1 MARVKFGAIVSDISG
16 SVGGL
21 VFQRSQYGN
30 SLRTKPFPSPN
41 YSDSSFNRKAALLKL
56 QFIWRYMNDEQK
68 RAYQT
73 FMSFRPTY
81 VRRNASSLLSG
92 YNLFLKYGL
101 VAMAAGQVPQTSIKF
116 NIPELNLGSPFLE
129 KVGTEFYLNIG
140 TNLPASN
147 FDMLCLFSK
156 SFSRNTF
163 IADSQLRVVPTQ
175 SFSGNRVKFTYP
187 YSQRYLNLPQI
198 GDWVLCRYTV
208 FSLDSPVIYPT
219 FKGVLEVKAG
229 V

>member
-81 VRRNASSLLSG
+81 VKRNASSLLSG

-101 VAMAAGQVPQTSIKF
+101 VSLAAGQVPQTSIKF
-116 NIPELNLGSPFLE
+116 NIPELNLGPPSAYRLGSDFWLD
-129 KVGTEFYLNIG
+129 IG
-140 TNLPASN
+140 TNLPASD
-147 FDMLCLFSK
+147 FDILALFSK
-156 SFSRNTF
+156 PFSRNTF
-163 IADSQLRVVPTQ
+163 IADSQLRVIPTQ
-175 SFSGNRVKFTYP
+175 SFSGTKVKFGYP
-187 YSQRYLNLPQI
+187 YVQRYINLPQI

-208 FSLDSPVIYPT
+208 FSLYSPVIYPT
-219 FKGVLEVKAG
+219 FKGILEVKPG
-229 V
+229 I